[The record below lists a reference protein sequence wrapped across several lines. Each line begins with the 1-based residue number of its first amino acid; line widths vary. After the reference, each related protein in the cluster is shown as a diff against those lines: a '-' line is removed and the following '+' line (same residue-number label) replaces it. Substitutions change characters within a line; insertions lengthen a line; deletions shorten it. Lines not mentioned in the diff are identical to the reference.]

1 MELLSIIVPVY
12 NGEKHIDECIKS
24 LTTQNY
30 NNVQIICVNDG
41 STDRSNQLLEKW
53 VQVDSRVEVY
63 FQNNSGVSVARN
75 TGLLYAKGDYI
86 TFVDCDDTV
95 ESNMYTEMMNQ
106 FYDDT
111 VGMVHCSYNKVP
123 LEGEKY
129 CVGLESAGTKC
140 KNV

>member
-86 TFVDCDDTV
+86 T
-95 ESNMYTEMMNQ
+95 
-106 FYDDT
+106 
-111 VGMVHCSYNKVP
+111 
-123 LEGEKY
+123 L
-129 CVGLESAGTKC
+129 
-140 KNV
+140 

>member
-75 TGLLYAKGDYI
+75 TGLLYAKG
-86 TFVDCDDTV
+86 VL
-95 ESNMYTEMMNQ
+95 
-106 FYDDT
+106 
-111 VGMVHCSYNKVP
+111 YNFW
-123 LEGEKY
+123 
-129 CVGLESAGTKC
+129 
-140 KNV
+140 

>member
-75 TGLLYAKGDYI
+75 TGLFCRL
-86 TFVDCDDTV
+86 
-95 ESNMYTEMMNQ
+95 
-106 FYDDT
+106 
-111 VGMVHCSYNKVP
+111 
-123 LEGEKY
+123 
-129 CVGLESAGTKC
+129 
-140 KNV
+140 